1 VPAVVELPPTELDQ
15 NLRGAAAPVK
25 VEAGLRVCPR
35 CGRPVHLSAEVCRQC
50 GASVPKR

>member
-1 VPAVVELPPTELDQ
+1 MPAVVELPPTELDQ
-15 NLRGAAAPVK
+15 GAHKAVAPLK